1 MGREWNWNV
10 PKSVK
15 TMLNAIAKPLLVS
28 TSMSPVLIAYGINAL
43 SDGKGP
49 WEYLPWF
56 GAAIGMV
63 CLCLLI
69 LRFAKT
75 QLEKQHL
82 KVKSIK
88 SSDKE
93 VMTFLLA
100 YLLPLIPAKTIGIS
114 GHYLTIVFVF
124 TMFFLA
130 IYYSNAFDF
139 NPLLG
144 LCGYHFYEVQSE
156 DGMAFL
162 LITRKHL
169 LKPEQVAEVVQL
181 FPYTFLNVGSSS

>member
-1 MGREWNWNV
+1 
-10 PKSVK
+10 
-15 TMLNAIAKPLLVS
+15 MLSKVAKPLLVS
-28 TSMSPVLIAYGINAL
+28 TSMAPVLIAFGINAI
-43 SDGKGP
+43 SEGRGP
-49 WEYLPWF
+49 WDYIPWF
-56 GAAIGMV
+56 CAAIAMV
-63 CLCLLI
+63 CICLLI
-69 LRFAKT
+69 LRFSKT
-75 QLEKQHL
+75 KLEKQHL

-114 GHYLTIVFVF
+114 GHYLTVVFVF
-124 TMFFLA
+124 SMFFLA
-130 IYYSNAFDF
+130 VYYSNAFDF

-156 DGMAFL
+156 DGMTFL
-162 LITRKHL
+162 LITHKHL
-169 LKPEQVAEVVQL
+169 LKPDQVAEVVQL

>member
-1 MGREWNWNV
+1 
-10 PKSVK
+10 
-15 TMLNAIAKPLLVS
+15 MLNAIAKPLLVS

-43 SDGKGP
+43 ADEKGP
-49 WEYLPWF
+49 WEYMPWF
-56 GAAIGMV
+56 IAAISMV

-69 LRFAKT
+69 LHFSKT
-75 QLEKQHL
+75 QLEKQHI

-88 SSDKE
+88 ISDKE

-114 GHYLTIVFVF
+114 GHVL
-124 TMFFLA
+124 

-156 DGMAFL
+156 DGITFL

-169 LKPEQVAEVVQL
+169 LKPEQMVEVVQL
-181 FPYTFLNVGSSS
+181 FPYTFLNLGSNA

>member
-1 MGREWNWNV
+1 
-10 PKSVK
+10 
-15 TMLNAIAKPLLVS
+15 MLNAIAKPLLVS
-28 TSMSPVLIAYGINAL
+28 TSMSPVLIAFGVNAL
-43 SDGKGP
+43 ADEKRS
-49 WEYLPWF
+49 WEYMPWF
-56 GAAIGMV
+56 VAAICMI

-69 LRFAKT
+69 LHFSKT
-75 QLEKQHL
+75 RLEKQHI

-100 YLLPLIPAKTIGIS
+100 YLLPLIPGKTIGIS
-114 GHYLTIVFVF
+114 GHFLTIVFVF
-124 TMFFLA
+124 SMFFLA

-156 DGMAFL
+156 DGMTFL

-181 FPYTFLNVGSSS
+181 FPYTFLNVGSNV

>member
-1 MGREWNWNV
+1 
-10 PKSVK
+10 
-15 TMLNAIAKPLLVS
+15 
-28 TSMSPVLIAYGINAL
+28 MSPVLIAYGINAL
-43 SDGKGP
+43 ADEKGP
-49 WEYLPWF
+49 WEYMPWF
-56 GAAIGMV
+56 IAAISMV

-69 LRFAKT
+69 LHFSKT
-75 QLEKQHL
+75 QLEKQHI

-88 SSDKE
+88 ISDKE

-114 GHYLTIVFVF
+114 GHVLTILFVF
-124 TMFFLA
+124 SMFFLA

-139 NPLLG
+139 NPVLG

-156 DGMAFL
+156 DGITFL

-169 LKPEQVAEVVQL
+169 LKPEQMVEVVQL
-181 FPYTFLNVGSSS
+181 FPYTFLNLGSNA

>member
-1 MGREWNWNV
+1 
-10 PKSVK
+10 
-15 TMLNAIAKPLLVS
+15 MLNAIAKPLLVS
-28 TSMSPVLIAYGINAL
+28 TSMSPVLIAYGINAVA
-43 SDGKGP
+43 DDKGP
-49 WEYLPWF
+49 LEYLPWF
-56 GAAIGMV
+56 GAAVGMV

-114 GHYLTIVFVF
+114 GHYLTVVFVF
-124 TMFFLA
+124 SMFFLA

-156 DGMAFL
+156 DGMTFL
-162 LITRKHL
+162 LITSKHL

-181 FPYTFLNVGSSS
+181 FPYTFLNVGSNT

>member
-1 MGREWNWNV
+1 
-10 PKSVK
+10 
-15 TMLNAIAKPLLVS
+15 MLNAIAKPLLVS
-28 TSMSPVLIAYGINAL
+28 TSMSPVLLAYAVNAFVE
-43 SDGKGP
+43 GKEP
-49 WEYLPWF
+49 REYLPWA
-56 GAAIGMV
+56 GAAVGLV

-75 QLEKQHL
+75 RLERQRI
-82 KVKSIK
+82 KVKAVK

-93 VMTFLLA
+93 VLAFLLA
-100 YLLPLIPAKTIGIS
+100 YLLPLVPAKTIGIS
-114 GHYLTIVFVF
+114 GHYLTLAFVF
-124 TMFFLA
+124 AVFFLA

-156 DGMAFL
+156 DGMAYL

-181 FPYTFLNVGSSS
+181 FPYTFLNVGSQP

>member
-1 MGREWNWNV
+1 
-10 PKSVK
+10 
-15 TMLNAIAKPLLVS
+15 MLNTIAKPLLVS
-28 TSMSPVLIAYGINAL
+28 TSMSPVLIAYGINAVAEE
-43 SDGKGP
+43 KGP
-49 WEYLPWF
+49 WEYIPWF
-56 GAAIGMV
+56 VAAVGMV
-63 CLCLLI
+63 GLCLLI

-75 QLEKQHL
+75 QLEKQNL

-100 YLLPLIPAKTIGIS
+100 YLLPLVPAKTFGVT
-114 GHYLTIVFVF
+114 GHSITVLFVF
-124 TMFFLA
+124 GMFFLA
-130 IYYSNAFDF
+130 IYFSNAFDF

-156 DGMAFL
+156 DGMAYL

-169 LKPEQVAEVVQL
+169 LRPEQVAEVVQL
-181 FPYTFLNVGSSS
+181 FPYTFLNVGSKP